1 MSEGARI
8 IDVRAAVLEDNDRL
22 AAALKEE
29 LWRRGT
35 FLVNLMGSPGAG
47 KTSLLAAL
55 LPLLAGR
62 FRPAVIE
69 ADLDS
74 RVDADALE
82 AKGWRATQLRTG
94 GFCHLDAF
102 MVRRGLA
109 ELGLVDETDP
119 AGGAGAALSAPGA
132 AGEAGDDPGST
143 GRGRQIPP
151 YDLVFIEN
159 VGNLICTAQ
168 ADTGAAMNLA
178 LLSVPEGDDKPLKYP
193 PIFAMADAIAVTKAD
208 YLDREAFDLAALR
221 ERVAALKPDARV
233 IAVSARSGEGL
244 AELAE
249 FIAERAAAWLS
260 RAAREDRRAGPRYL

>member
-8 IDVRAAVLEDNDRL
+8 IEVRAAVLEDNDRL
-22 AAALKEE
+22 AAALKKE
-29 LWRRGT
+29 LRRGGT

-47 KTSLLAAL
+47 KTSLLAAI

-82 AKGWRATQLRTG
+82 AKGWRAAQLRTG

-109 ELGLVDETDP
+109 ELGLVDETDS
-119 AGGAGAALSAPGA
+119 AGGA
-132 AGEAGDDPGST
+132 AGMAVGAGDDPGPA
-143 GRGRQIPP
+143 GRGRKVPP

-168 ADTGAAMNLA
+168 VDTGAAMNLA

-221 ERVAALKPDARV
+221 RRVAALKPDSRV

-260 RAAREDRRAGPRYL
+260 RAARGDRRAGPRYL

>member
-1 MSEGARI
+1 MSDGARI

-22 AAALKEE
+22 AAVLKEE
-29 LWRRGT
+29 LRRGGT

-47 KTSLLAAL
+47 KTSLLAAI

-82 AKGWRATQLRTG
+82 AKGWRAAQLRTG

-109 ELGLVDETDP
+109 ELGLVDERDS
-119 AGGAGAALSAPGA
+119 AGGGADMALYAPGA
-132 AGEAGDDPGST
+132 AGDDPGSA
-143 GRGRQIPP
+143 GRGRKIPP

-159 VGNLICTAQ
+159 VGNLICTSQ
-168 ADTGAAMNLA
+168 VDTGAAMNLA

-221 ERVAALKPDARV
+221 GRVAALKPDSRV
-233 IAVSARSGEGL
+233 IAVSARNGEGL

-260 RAAREDRRAGPRYL
+260 RAAREDRPAGPRYL

>member
-8 IDVRAAVLEDNDRL
+8 IDVRAAVLQDNDRL

-29 LWRRGT
+29 LRRGGT

-47 KTSLLAAL
+47 KTSLLAAI
-55 LPLLAGR
+55 LPLLARR

-82 AKGWRATQLRTG
+82 AKGWRAAQLRTG

-109 ELGLVDETDP
+109 ELGLVDETDT
-119 AGGAGAALSAPGA
+119 AGGDG
-132 AGEAGDDPGST
+132 GD
-143 GRGRQIPP
+143 GRGDPP

-168 ADTGAAMNLA
+168 VDTGAAMNLA

-193 PIFAMADAIAVTKAD
+193 PIFAMADAVAVTKAD

-221 ERVAALKPDARV
+221 GRVAALKPDSRV
-233 IAVSARSGEGL
+233 FAVSARSGEGL

-260 RAAREDRRAGPRYL
+260 GAAREDRRAGPRYL